1 MSQNTITTEISG
13 NAKSKF
19 TTVPGV
25 YEVAGNKMVIT
36 DQIACRI
43 QQLEAMLA
51 MTFGESGESFR
62 NMNDDLQDNFMWSC
76 SSAIKEIR
84 QLWDLLTQES
94 DGDAPSPDPA

>member
-1 MSQNTITTEISG
+1 MSHNT
-13 NAKSKF
+13 KSQF

-25 YEVAGNKMVIT
+25 YEIAGDKMVIS

-43 QQLEAMLA
+43 QQLEGMLA

-62 NMNDDLQDNFMWSC
+62 NMNDDLQDSFMWSC

-84 QLWDLLTQES
+84 QLWDLLTQEG
-94 DGDAPSPDPA
+94 DDDAPSPDPA

>member
-1 MSQNTITTEISG
+1 MSL
-13 NAKSKF
+13 NAKSQF

-25 YEVAGNKMVIT
+25 YEVTGDKMIIS
-36 DQIACRI
+36 DQIASRI

-62 NMNDDLQDNFMWSC
+62 NMNDDLQDSFLWSC
-76 SSAIKEIR
+76 SSAITEIR
-84 QLWDLLTQES
+84 QLWDLLTETK

>member
-1 MSQNTITTEISG
+1 METTNTTTISG
-13 NAKSKF
+13 NAKSEF

-25 YEVAGNKMVIT
+25 YEISGSKMDIT

-84 QLWDLLTQES
+84 QLLDLLLQEES
-94 DGDAPSPDPA
+94 GDAPSPDPT